1 MTGESTEQGD
11 AIARD
16 AVAKLGFTKEQIVQE
31 YGWDDDVE
39 ESWRDAIAEIV
50 GSEIEDEDYDGSV
63 DSVLLWFRDGDGDLR
78 IVDRVKDM
86 IIRGGYNVYPK
97 EIETEIDALPG
108 VTGAQVHFETQRIEV
123 DHDPQT
129 TTAQDLV
136 EAVAKVGYTARPSA
150 F

>member
-1 MTGESTEQGD
+1 MTATTHTLLRAE
-11 AIARD
+11 
-16 AVAKLGFTKEQIVQE
+16 GFSCPSCVRK
-31 YGWDDDVE
+31 
-39 ESWRDAIAEIV
+39 
-50 GSEIEDEDYDGSV
+50 IEKA
-63 DSVLLWFRDGDGDLR
+63 F
-78 IVDRVKDM
+78 
-86 IIRGGYNVYPK
+86 
-97 EIETEIDALPG
+97 DALPG